1 MAKLLRAK
9 ELRDVPN
16 AELQER
22 LAQVQKELWQHR
34 LKSIDGSLQQ
44 THLITAARQ
53 SIARIQTIL
62 REQARQTTKRS

>member
-1 MAKLLRAK
+1 MAKSLRAK